1 MKLNEMN
8 VVITGEKGSLPQN
21 LFLIFQNRTAFV
33 VGTVRQLKA
42 NVENENNSRLLS
54 KWGRLIIILLKVQSN
69 G

>member
-42 NVENENNSRLLS
+42 NVENENNSHLLS
-54 KWGRLIIILLKVQSN
+54 K
-69 G
+69 